1 MKNTGKT
8 QITKDAQERSIL
20 VSRVF
25 DAPIEKVWQ
34 AYTESELLDQWWGPS
49 PWKAETK
56 SMNFK
61 EGGFWL
67 YAMVGPE
74 NEKQWSRMNYLAIDA
89 YKSIDIEDAFSDEKG
104 NFNQDMPI
112 GKGKISFIPTTNG
125 VKVDFKSI
133 YRSEEELNKLVEMGF
148 EQGISKCY
156 DQLDDLI
163 KEMVHTHKV

>member
-8 QITKDAQERSIL
+8 QIKKDPRERSIL

-25 DAPIEKVWQ
+25 NAPIEKVWQ
-34 AYTESELLDQWWGPS
+34 AYTDSEFLDQWWGPS

-61 EGGFWL
+61 EGGYWL

-74 NEKQWSRMNYLAIDA
+74 NEKHWSRMNYLAIDP
-89 YKSIDIEDAFSDEKG
+89 YKSIDVEDGFSDENG
-104 NFNQDMPI
+104 NFNRDMPI
-112 GKGKISFIPTTNG
+112 GKGRITFIPTANG

-133 YRSEEELNKLVEMGF
+133 YRSEADLNKLVETGF
-148 EQGISKCY
+148 EQGISICY

-163 KEMVHTHKV
+163 KELVHTHKL